1 METELLLRKVSTLQ
15 ACVRGFLVRRQFQSL
30 RAEYEAIVQE
40 IEGDLGTL
48 QWTAGRIPRPLFL
61 PEKAKSQRSWKAGKR
76 IPSPEKK
83 LCSHFPY
90 KESVKEA
97 LWEEMVLKK
106 SGESSTNPGRLPCR
120 DDNLWLQ
127 VEQSKKSSQEETDTS
142 RMKNSEA
149 TGPGPSHSQHEIQ
162 ELQYH
167 RSHLAMELLWI
178 QQAINSRKEYLILK
192 QTLRSP
198 EAGQTTDEPSMCT
211 DHGGLAC
218 EKAWSQPNPLLK
230 DQFCR
235 ERTAGELDHAD
246 DSCQK
251 GKSQLLKYPESLAT
265 VDKIT
270 AGAKGRELCYRRVG
284 PQLPTPSDSQAG
296 RDRFAKEQN
305 HEGQTFKGACLQQ
318 TKFLEDQILRGLKP
332 RSPCS
337 GKARRQ
343 LPAFE
348 DPDIE
353 DKSPRD
359 QTTKK
364 T

>member
-1 METELLLRKVSTLQ
+1 METELLLRKVSALQ

-61 PEKAKSQRSWKAGKR
+61 PEKAKSQLSWKAGKR

-106 SGESSTNPGRLPCR
+106 SGESSINPGRLPCR

-127 VEQSKKSSQEETDTS
+127 VEQSRKSSQEETNTS

-296 RDRFAKEQN
+296 RDRFTKGQN
-305 HEGQTFKGACLQQ
+305 HEGQSFKGACLQQ

-332 RSPCS
+332 RSPSS

-343 LPAFE
+343 LPAL
-348 DPDIE
+348 
-353 DKSPRD
+353 
-359 QTTKK
+359 
-364 T
+364 